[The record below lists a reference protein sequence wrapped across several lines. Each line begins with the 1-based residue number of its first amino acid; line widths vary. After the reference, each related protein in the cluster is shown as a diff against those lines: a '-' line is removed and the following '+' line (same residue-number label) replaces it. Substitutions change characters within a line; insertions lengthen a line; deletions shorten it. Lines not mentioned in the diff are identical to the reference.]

1 MHLFVDISP
10 HGLGHLA
17 ITAPVLAAIA
27 AREPALRLTIRSGL
41 ARRALDARIG
51 VPFEHLPEASDF
63 GWRMTDAIRVDLD
76 ASERAYRVAHAAW
89 DERVDAEAALLRAR
103 APDLVLSNV
112 SDLPLAGA
120 AAAGLRSAALCS
132 LNWADLFAHYFGARD
147 WAPPIHGRMLA
158 AYRSAAVFLRPS
170 PSMPMPDLANTEE
183 VGPIARLGKRHDLGL
198 PQGTRA
204 VLIAMGGFE
213 HRIPI
218 ERWPR
223 TRGVRWLVPSDWQ
236 AAHPDALAWDRFGLA
251 FTDLLASVDAVITKP
266 GYGTFTEAA
275 CNDVPLLYLRRQDWP
290 EQDCLI
296 DWMHSRGRSL
306 EVDARTLEAGRL
318 DTWLDAL
325 WHQPRRTVPA
335 ADGAGQAADRLL
347 AVGAIARQP
356 LDPRDERQT
365 TLRRS
370 SNQGSI

>member
-1 MHLFVDISP
+1 MHLFVDISA

-17 ITAPVLAAIA
+17 ITAPVIA
-27 AREPALRLTIRSGL
+27 ALATREPALRLTIRSGL
-41 ARRALDARIG
+41 ARRSLDARIA
-51 VPFEHLPEASDF
+51 VPFEHLAEASDF

-76 ASERAYRVAHAAW
+76 ASERAYRAAHAAW
-89 DERVDAEAALLRAR
+89 DERVEAEAALLRAR

-120 AAAGLRSAALCS
+120 AAAGLRSVALCS

-170 PSMPMPDLANTEE
+170 PSMPMSALANTEE
-183 VGPIARLGKRHDLGL
+183 VGPIAQLGTRHDLGL
-198 PQGTRA
+198 PPGTRK

-213 HRIPI
+213 HRVPI
-218 ERWPR
+218 EHWPR
-223 TRGVRWLVPSDWQ
+223 TRGIRWLVPSDWR
-236 AAHPDALAWDRFGLA
+236 AAHPDAVPWDGFGLA

-275 CNDVPLLYLRRQDWP
+275 CNDVPVLYLRRRDWP

-296 DWMHSRGRSL
+296 DWMHARARCL
-306 EVDARTLEAGRL
+306 EVDARTLDAGAL
-318 DTWLDAL
+318 DARLDAL
-325 WHQPRRTVPA
+325 WRLPRRPVPA

-356 LDPRDERQT
+356 RGPGDEHRT

>member
-1 MHLFVDISP
+1 MHLFVDISA

-17 ITAPVLAAIA
+17 ITAPVLEALA

-41 ARRALDARIG
+41 ARQALDARIA
-51 VPFEHLPEASDF
+51 VPFEHIPEASDF

-76 ASERAYRVAHAAW
+76 ASEHAYRAAHAQW

-132 LNWADLFAHYFGARD
+132 LNWADLFAHYFGERD
-147 WAPPIHGRMLA
+147 WAPPIHARMLA
-158 AYRSAAVFLRPS
+158 AYRSATIFLRPT
-170 PSMPMPDLANTEE
+170 PAMPMPDLANTVA
-183 VGPIARLGKRHDLGL
+183 VGPIARVGTRHELGL
-198 PQGTRA
+198 PRGIRA
-204 VLIAMGGFE
+204 ALIAMGGFE
-213 HRIPI
+213 HRVPI

-223 TRGVRWLVPSDWQ
+223 SPGIRWLVPSDWR
-236 AAHPDALAWDRFGLA
+236 AAHPDALPWDGFGLA

-266 GYGTFTEAA
+266 GYGTLTEAA
-275 CNDVPLLYLRRQDWP
+275 CNDVPVLYLRRQDWP

-296 DWMHSRGRSL
+296 DWMRAQGRCL
-306 EVDARTLEAGRL
+306 EVDARTLDAGAL
-318 DTWLDAL
+318 DAWLDAL
-325 WHQPRRTVPA
+325 WRLPRRPAPA

-347 AVGAIARQP
+347 AIGAIARQP
-356 LDPRDERQT
+356 RGSGDEHRT